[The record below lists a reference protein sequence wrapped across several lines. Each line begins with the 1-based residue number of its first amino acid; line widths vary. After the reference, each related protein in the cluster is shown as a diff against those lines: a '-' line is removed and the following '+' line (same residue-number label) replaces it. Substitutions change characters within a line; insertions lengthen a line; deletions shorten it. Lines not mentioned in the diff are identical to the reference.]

1 MSSHK
6 KYLFVA
12 LLDNLVAGV
21 APHSQVLSVILNY
34 QLRDLQGIKTS
45 LLYKLFDFEIGA

>member
-1 MSSHK
+1 MQYHVSKAIPYISSHK

-21 APHSQVLSVILNY
+21 APHSQVLPVILNY
-34 QLRDLQGIKTS
+34 QLRDLQGLKRH
-45 LLYKLFDFEIGA
+45 